1 MFIIKM
7 TKKPTDNTVY
17 LDDDQELKLDEE
29 FKIEAKQE
37 VEQIMDEDH
46 SLRMSMNTYTD
57 IRVYLD
63 KMCLGDELGINL
75 TIDLIR
81 DNLF

>member
-1 MFIIKM
+1 M

-17 LDDDQELKLDEE
+17 LDEDQELKLDEE

-37 VEQIMDEDH
+37 VEQIMEEDH
-46 SLRMSMNTYTD
+46 TLRMSMNTYTD
-57 IRVYLD
+57 IRIYLD

-75 TIDLIR
+75 TIDLIK

>member
-1 MFIIKM
+1 M

-63 KMCLGDELGINL
+63 KMCL
-75 TIDLIR
+75 
-81 DNLF
+81 

>member
-1 MFIIKM
+1 M
-7 TKKPTDNTVY
+7 TKKTTDNTV
-17 LDDDQELKLDEE
+17 DIDEDQELKLDED
-29 FKIEAKQE
+29 FKIEVKQE
-37 VEQIMDEDH
+37 TNQIMEEDQT
-46 SLRMSMNTYTD
+46 LRMSINTYTD

>member
-1 MFIIKM
+1 M
-7 TKKPTDNTVY
+7 TKKPTDNTVD
-17 LDDDQELKLDEE
+17 LDEDQELKLDEE

-37 VEQIMDEDH
+37 VNQIMDEDH
-46 SLRMSMNTYTD
+46 TLRMSMNTYTD

-63 KMCLGDELGINL
+63 KMCLSDELGINL
-75 TIDLIR
+75 TIDLIK